1 MNTLKPLRAMFLSLL
16 LLAGNFAHADTIGVD
31 NLAAAGTTHLETVR
45 ADTDP
50 HFIMNGTGAGCLT
63 APSGHEVFEVG
74 FIAGVTTAASLQIG
88 VYRQDTLAL
97 IAEGTATSPG
107 VGVNTRI
114 AQAITP
120 VALTGG
126 VVYCIAWRQITSGS
140 LFICASCYTAIGDRS
155 ATLTGANA
163 LPSTFNPDG
172 AQLDSGF
179 LIFATTQAAAG
190 STQPARTMHQFRLR
204 R

>member
-1 MNTLKPLRAMFLSLL
+1 MKILKPMLLSLL
-16 LLAGNFAHADTIGVD
+16 LLSGNFAHADTIGVD

-45 ADTDP
+45 LASDP
-50 HFIMNGTGAGCLT
+50 HFIMNGPNANAGCLT
-63 APSGHEVFEVG
+63 APSGHEVYQVG
-74 FIAGVTTAASLQIG
+74 FIAGITTAASLQIG

-97 IAEGTATSPG
+97 VASGTATSPG

-114 AQAITP
+114 TQAITP

-126 VVYCIAWRQITSGS
+126 VVYCIAWRQIADGS

-155 ATLTGANA
+155 NTLTGANA

-179 LIFATTQAAAG
+179 LVFATTQAASG
-190 STQPARTMHQFRLR
+190 SSPVSKIIQQH
-204 R
+204 